1 MPRRFL
7 ILFPRAELRGWS
19 AVTPG
24 GEKWAVHPHSSALGW
39 NLENRL
45 GIVVCINQETI
56 HGKFQLSTIPQMGC
70 RWGRSVLGG
79 ASFSKLGTSVMMVN
93 VGGIEDLLE
102 NTLDVEFDK
111 VILALLSKASSS
123 DSESSDVF
131 FLFLRAFNVSS
142 SSSAAP
148 SPLLPTLKRSLLLL
162 FPTPPLLLPPLP
174 QLLPP
179 LPLWCFSLFLFLL
192 SSFFSCFSF
201 LETFL

>member
-56 HGKFQLSTIPQMGC
+56 HGKFQLSTIPQLGC

-79 ASFSKLGTSVMMVN
+79 ASFSKLGTSVDKDSTWHRFERA
-93 VGGIEDLLE
+93 GDDLE
-102 NTLDVEFDK
+102 SDV
-111 VILALLSKASSS
+111 SS
-123 DSESSDVF
+123 DFSQH
-131 FLFLRAFNVSS
+131 
-142 SSSAAP
+142 
-148 SPLLPTLKRSLLLL
+148 LLNRIHRFVHHVYPV
-162 FPTPPLLLPPLP
+162 
-174 QLLPP
+174 QLTNFVAHLMKD
-179 LPLWCFSLFLFLL
+179 
-192 SSFFSCFSF
+192 
-201 LETFL
+201 E